1 MTFIKCAQSAIGQ
14 LPYVILN
21 YAVYG
26 LKYAFIGV
34 TNFCLYFL
42 DYQANEI
49 GDDKVQYCRPICSSN
64 WNSIE
69 VRLLFDVRLSSC
81 PIKKA

>member
-1 MTFIKCAQSAIGQ
+1 MCPSAIGQ
-14 LPYVILN
+14 FPYVILN
-21 YAVYG
+21 YADYG

-49 GDDKVQYCRPICSSN
+49 GDDKV
-64 WNSIE
+64 
-69 VRLLFDVRLSSC
+69 
-81 PIKKA
+81 